1 MKNYRINLT
10 TDEMRCIRAL
20 TEFKREE
27 IAKKVREIER
37 ETDLEDR
44 NLTPEEFELVKAY
57 DFINGLSDKLFK
69 KSFKNRV

>member
-44 NLTPEEFELVKAY
+44 NLTPEEFEMIKAY
-57 DFINGLSDKLFK
+57 SFINKLSNKLFE
-69 KSFKNRV
+69 KSFKNRI